1 MTVLLVGETG
11 TGKELFARGMHA
23 ASPRSAEPF
32 VAINCAAIPET
43 LLESELF
50 GHEPGAFTDAKTLKR
65 GLLEVAERGTVF
77 LDEVAELPPQA
88 PGKAPESGGGQALP
102 PTGRIRRA
110 DTPGAHHRRNQHG
123 TRTRRGKQ
131 PLSRREGRWSDAAVS
146 YESLVRDP
154 LANEQTRLSALR
166 WLGRVYLEQGNRGAA
181 MDVLEAAVAAA
192 TQAGSPSKIAQA
204 LNVVAIVHQS
214 SGDLDRAELIY
225 REARGTAE
233 SIRDSEA
240 MAMIDQNLG
249 TVASI
254 RGDIRGALESFQRS
268 LAGYRALGMLDHAAQ
283 VLNNIGLAYT
293 DLGELDE
300 AEAAYAAAA
309 EAFGEQHD
317 RPNEMNV
324 ALNQVQLCIATG
336 RFDDAQ
342 ERVEALLALTGEI
355 APSWR
360 GEVFRHVG
368 VIARERGD
376 YVKAAEYLGRAGEC
390 AEEGEDLL
398 LKADVAEQLA
408 ELYWTQKR
416 HRDMLAHLNKSHAL
430 YSRLKAQHRVAQVER
445 RNAALESRFLEMAH
459 HWGDSIESKD
469 HYTQGHCERV
479 AFFACVLADS
489 MGMDSRSLFWF
500 RLGALLHDIGKIIVP
515 TEVLN
520 KAGPLT
526 GRGVGDDEA
535 PPGGWSR
542 ARCGYRFSRG
552 RTGGHQ
558 ESSRALGW
566 HRLSGRSG
574 GRRDPLRR
582 AQSSAWRMCTTRSR
596 RRGRIATA
604 CRTRGPRKKC
614 GRQTDNSIPSF
625 WKPFSAGRNLPTFGR
640 GRTPQRTAV
649 FTMDHL
655 PGRGL
660 TA

>member
-1 MTVLLVGETG
+1 V
-11 TGKELFARGMHA
+11 K
-23 ASPRSAEPF
+23 PRSTPGSR
-32 VAINCAAIPET
+32 
-43 LLESELF
+43 ESESPQITALV
-50 GHEPGAFTDAKTLKR
+50 EQAKL
-65 GLLEVAERGTVF
+65 AE
-77 LDEVAELPPQA
+77 
-88 PGKAPESGGGQALP
+88 
-102 PTGRIRRA
+102 
-110 DTPGAHHRRNQHG
+110 
-123 TRTRRGKQ
+123 
-131 PLSRREGRWSDAAVS
+131 REGRWSDAAVC

-233 SIRDSEA
+233 SIRDAEA

-254 RGDIRGALESFQRS
+254 RGDIRGALEAFQRS

-283 VLNNIGLAYT
+283 VLNNIGLAHT

-300 AEAAYAAAA
+300 AQAAYAAAA

-317 RPNEMNV
+317 HPNEMNV

-336 RFDDAQ
+336 RFDEAQ
-342 ERVEALLALTGEI
+342 ERVNALLEITGEI

-479 AFFACVLADS
+479 AFFACVLADG

-520 KAGPLT
+520 KAGALTDEEWAIMKRHPEAGLQLVADIDFPGDVRAVIRNHHERWDGTGYPDGLAGEEIPLAARILCVADVYDALT
-526 GRGVGDDEA
+526 TARSYRDSMSHA
-535 PPGGWSR
+535 R
-542 ARCGYRFSRG
+542 AAAEMRASRG
-552 RTGGHQ
+552 QFDPELLEAFLSWADTADVRP
-558 ESSRALGW
+558 RA
-566 HRLSGRSG
+566 
-574 GRRDPLRR
+574 
-582 AQSSAWRMCTTRSR
+582 
-596 RRGRIATA
+596 
-604 CRTRGPRKKC
+604 
-614 GRQTDNSIPSF
+614 
-625 WKPFSAGRNLPTFGR
+625 
-640 GRTPQRTAV
+640 TPQRVAM
-649 FTMDHL
+649 FTMEHL
-655 PGRGL
+655 PGRAL
-660 TA
+660 PA

>member
-1 MTVLLVGETG
+1 VKL
-11 TGKELFARGMHA
+11 
-23 ASPRSAEPF
+23 RS
-32 VAINCAAIPET
+32 
-43 LLESELF
+43 
-50 GHEPGAFTDAKTLKR
+50 
-65 GLLEVAERGTVF
+65 
-77 LDEVAELPPQA
+77 
-88 PGKAPESGGGQALP
+88 
-102 PTGRIRRA
+102 
-110 DTPGAHHRRNQHG
+110 TPG
-123 TRTRRGKQ
+123 
-131 PLSRREGRWSDAAVS
+131 SRDAESPQIKALVEQAKLAEREGRWSDAAVS

-154 LANEQTRLSALR
+154 LANEPTRLSALR

-233 SIRDSEA
+233 SIGDAEG

-283 VLNNIGLAYT
+283 VLNNIGLSYT

-336 RFDDAQ
+336 RFDEAQ
-342 ERVEALLALTGEI
+342 ERVDTLLTLTGEI

-390 AEEGEDLL
+390 AEESEDLL

-416 HRDMLAHLNKSHAL
+416 HRDMLAHLNQSHAL

-520 KAGPLT
+520 KTGPLT
-526 GRGVGDDEA
+526 GEEWEMMKRHPEAGLELVADIDFPGDVRVVIRNHHERWDGTGYPDGLAGEEIPFAARILCVADVYDALTTARSYRDSMSHTRAAEEMRASPGQFDPQLLEA
-535 PPGGWSR
+535 FLSWAESADVRPR
-542 ARCGYRFSRG
+542 A
-552 RTGGHQ
+552 
-558 ESSRALGW
+558 
-566 HRLSGRSG
+566 
-574 GRRDPLRR
+574 
-582 AQSSAWRMCTTRSR
+582 
-596 RRGRIATA
+596 
-604 CRTRGPRKKC
+604 
-614 GRQTDNSIPSF
+614 
-625 WKPFSAGRNLPTFGR
+625 
-640 GRTPQRTAV
+640 TPQRNAV
-649 FTMDHL
+649 FTMEHSTSH
-655 PGRGL
+655 GL